1 MRISSNQMFQ
11 LGLKNIT
18 DAQSQLS
25 RTQSEISSG
34 RKVLSASDNPIA
46 AVRSVELQSS
56 IGRTDQ
62 YIENGNY
69 AKTRLSGEENAIRSA
84 LTSLQRVHEL
94 ALQANNDS
102 QSNETR
108 GILATEIRAQLDN
121 LLQLA
126 NSKDGEGHHIFSG
139 YQQDSQP
146 FTFTS
151 GNLSYNGDDGRRMLQ
166 LGPNRS
172 IADAD
177 PGSRVFT
184 GIVQGNGVF
193 ETAAAAGNTGSG
205 VVDSGSV
212 LDQSAWNGQTHKIR
226 FTAADSYEVVDASNT
241 VITTG
246 SYNSGDA
253 INFAGVSVSIAGA
266 PAAGDEFSVAPAA
279 RNNVFSIVN
288 DLASILETTRASGS
302 DRAAQS
308 NAINSS
314 MSNISNAI
322 DHLVGIQTDIGAR
335 LNVIDQQ
342 EEINSGSKL
351 QLQETLSGLVDV
363 DIVEA
368 ASRFNQTLVSL
379 QASQQ
384 AFARVQ
390 QLSLF
395 NFL

>member
-18 DAQSQLS
+18 DAQSALS
-25 RTQSEISSG
+25 RTQAEISSG
-34 RKVLSASDNPIA
+34 RKVLTAADNPIA
-46 AVRSVELQSS
+46 AVRSVELEGA
-56 IGRTDQ
+56 IGRAQQ

-69 AKTRLSGEENAIRSA
+69 AKTRLSAEENAVSSA

-94 ALQANNDS
+94 ALQASNAT

-126 NSKDGEGHHIFSG
+126 NTRDGDGRFIFGG
-139 YQQDSQP
+139 YQQDAKP
-146 FTFTS
+146 FTFS
-151 GNLSYNGDDGRRMLQ
+151 PGSLSYNGDDGRRLLQ
-166 LGPNRS
+166 LGPNRT

-177 PGSRVFT
+177 PGSAVFA
-184 GIVQGNGVF
+184 GIVQGNGTF
-193 ETAAAAGNTGSG
+193 TTTANGGNTGNAVIDAGS
-205 VVDSGSV
+205 VVDQAS
-212 LDQSAWNGQTHKIR
+212 WNATNHRVR
-226 FTAADSYEVVDASNT
+226 FTGADSYEVLDASNA
-241 VITTG
+241 VLSTG
-246 SYNSGDA
+246 VYTSGQS
-253 INFAGVSVSIAGA
+253 INFSGVTVTISGEPV
-266 PAAGDEFSVAPAA
+266 AGDEFTISPSGRTDIFSMLDELASELENP
-279 RNNVFSIVN
+279 RNNSV
-288 DLASILETTRASGS
+288 
-302 DRAAQS
+302 DRALQT

-314 MSNISNAI
+314 LSNIGNAI
-322 DHLVGIQTDIGAR
+322 DHLVGKQTDIGAR
-335 LNVIDQQ
+335 LNVVDQQ
-342 EEINSGSKL
+342 EELNSGSVL

-363 DIVEA
+363 DVVEA

-395 NFL
+395 NYL